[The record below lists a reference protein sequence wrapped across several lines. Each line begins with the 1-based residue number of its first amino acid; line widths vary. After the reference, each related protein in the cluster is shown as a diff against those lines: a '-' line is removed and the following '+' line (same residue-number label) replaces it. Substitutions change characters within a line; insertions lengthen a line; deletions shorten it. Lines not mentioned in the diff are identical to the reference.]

1 MYKYVFGGEGGGEKG
16 WVGGGVV
23 LFVCF
28 AKINIYNSSHAYQ
41 AEFVAPQ
48 RFP

>member
-1 MYKYVFGGEGGGEKG
+1 MRGGG
-16 WVGGGVV
+16 GGGVV